1 MPGPSIAD
9 PTFIDSGGTGICNTP
24 PTVLGTPSVATS
36 GKVYVGGKVV
46 LKEGDAF
53 KPVPGTTPKGDPC
66 ASPRTLK
73 GSSTVR
79 VNGASIGRMGDT
91 LNPGTGIMIAK
102 GTNKVYAG

>member
-9 PTFIDSGGTGICNTP
+9 PTFIDSGGGGACNTP
-24 PTVLGTPSVATS
+24 PTVLGTPSTSGS
-36 GKVYVGGKVV
+36 GKVYVGGKPVV
-46 LKEGDAF
+46 KEGDAF

-79 VNGASIGRMGDT
+79 VNGASIGRVGDV
-91 LNPGTGIMIAK
+91 LNASTSITIAK
-102 GTNKVYAG
+102 GTNKVFAG